1 MVRISGTRLTMR
13 TPTPTACSRATGLR
27 IRRSTATASPDDSLF
42 GLIDRGGLTVMWWI
56 LFVVVQA
63 LVIVSGI
70 RNEQRAGLWS
80 WSKFAF
86 ALGFAALEVILVLV
100 PLNYIDW
107 KSRWFAPVMTTASVI

>member
-1 MVRISGTRLTMR
+1 
-13 TPTPTACSRATGLR
+13 
-27 IRRSTATASPDDSLF
+27 
-42 GLIDRGGLTVMWWI
+42 MWWI

-100 PLNYIDW
+100 PLNYIGLEEPLVCAGYDHGERDC
-107 KSRWFAPVMTTASVI
+107 STQLRLDDHRGAPLETPRRPDQSASLPGPAPLEVTLDTARAASA